1 MEMLTGSGVNLAEY
15 RLLPYP
21 DTSVIRFLYMAR
33 VMKEKGIEQFLELAR
48 HYADREDVEFH
59 ICGDCEED
67 YLPVLK
73 KLEQEKIMVYHG
85 QVSAVE
91 KYIRLAHCIVLP
103 TFYHEGVPNTLL
115 EAMACG
121 RPVITTDHPGCR
133 ETVLDGVNGYLC
145 EVHDSAG
152 LIKKTEQ
159 FLSLSEKEK
168 ENMGLAGRRKAE
180 REFDRNMVVTTYMDY
195 INTLIAR

>member
-1 MEMLTGSGVNLAEY
+1 MEMLPGSGVNLAEY

-73 KLEQEKIMVYHG
+73 KLEQEKNSCKRTDVFRDPFFSNTGKKGSIFFGGRLQY
-85 QVSAVE
+85 
-91 KYIRLAHCIVLP
+91 YIC
-103 TFYHEGVPNTLL
+103 
-115 EAMACG
+115 MAG
-121 RPVITTDHPGCR
+121 IKG
-133 ETVLDGVNGYLC
+133 
-145 EVHDSAG
+145 AG
-152 LIKKTEQ
+152 
-159 FLSLSEKEK
+159 
-168 ENMGLAGRRKAE
+168 GA
-180 REFDRNMVVTTYMDY
+180 
-195 INTLIAR
+195 